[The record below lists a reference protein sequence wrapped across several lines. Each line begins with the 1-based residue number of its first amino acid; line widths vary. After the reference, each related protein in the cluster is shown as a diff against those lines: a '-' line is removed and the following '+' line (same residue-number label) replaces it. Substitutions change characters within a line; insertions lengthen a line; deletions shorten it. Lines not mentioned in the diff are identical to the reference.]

1 MHPVA
6 HCVNK
11 YQEKF
16 IKSDG
21 KIIADIVHEKF
32 PFKNFPNSLV
42 KSKPIPKNFLS
53 DSPKADRI

>member
-32 PFKNFPNSLV
+32 PFKDFPNSLV
-42 KSKPIPKNFLS
+42 KSKPDP
-53 DSPKADRI
+53 

>member
-1 MHPVA
+1 MSSITFYIGA
-6 HCVNK
+6 NK

-16 IKSDG
+16 IKLDC

-42 KSKPIPKNFLS
+42 KSKPDP
-53 DSPKADRI
+53 